1 MRKALARG
9 DRGSSIL
16 KEREHLGGALTEA
29 SSKLWVVGNE
39 IIQLNGDVGRRG
51 RLGKGVAVEQLAKAR
66 RGGRSRAEGAH
77 ERLEST
83 LR

>member
-1 MRKALARG
+1 
-9 DRGSSIL
+9 
-16 KEREHLGGALTEA
+16 
-29 SSKLWVVGNE
+29 VGNE

-66 RGGRSRAEGAH
+66 RGGGSRAEGAH